1 MPFRRD
7 KSVST
12 TRRDA
17 SPGGASMMQRMA
29 NGEPPLLEIR
39 NLVKHFPVHGSVSDV
54 LLRRPRVAVRAVDGV
69 SFSVAKGKTLAL
81 VGESGCG
88 KTTTGRCVLFLQQ
101 PTSGEV
107 ILHGQRIDPRDE
119 PAMRRRRKQLQ
130 IVFQDPNSS
139 LNPRMTV
146 AQTLGEA
153 LVFHQMVERGGG
165 ARAVNELLETVGLSV
180 RHAGRYPNE
189 LSGGQ
194 RQRVGIARALAV
206 NPELVVADEP
216 VSALD
221 VSVQAQILQL
231 LERLRDERS
240 LSYLFISHDLGVV
253 RHISDEV
260 AVMYLGVIVERA
272 PTGALYERPLHPY
285 TRALLAAAPVAN
297 PRLRRPRPPIL
308 GDPPSALSPP
318 SGCRFR
324 TRCPYAVERC
334 ALETPAL
341 RELEPKHWV
350 ACHFAEDFQSSPATI

>member
-1 MPFRRD
+1 MMG
-7 KSVST
+7 
-12 TRRDA
+12 A
-17 SPGGASMMQRMA
+17 GENGGPR
-29 NGEPPLLEIR
+29 LLEVR
-39 NLVKHFPVHGSVSDV
+39 NLVKHFPVRRSLGDS
-54 LLRRPRVAVRAVDGV
+54 LRRRPHLAVRAVDGV
-69 SFSVAKGKTLAL
+69 SFSVTKGRTLAL

-88 KTTTGRCVLFLQQ
+88 KTTTGRCVLFLQE
-101 PTSGEV
+101 PTSGDV
-107 ILHGQRIDPRDE
+107 IVNGERVAPRDE
-119 PAMRRRRKQLQ
+119 TAMRLRRKQLQ

-146 AQTLGEA
+146 GQTLGEA
-153 LVFHQMVERGGG
+153 LVFHKMVEPGNRTH
-165 ARAVNELLETVGLSV
+165 AVNELLATVGLSS

-206 NPELVVADEP
+206 NPELVVLDEP

-231 LERLRDERS
+231 LERLRDERG

-253 RHISDEV
+253 RHISNDV

-272 PTGALYERPLHPY
+272 PTVALYEQPLHPY

-297 PRLRRPRPPIL
+297 PRMRRERPPIL
-308 GDPPSALSPP
+308 GDPPSPLSPP

-324 TRCPYAVERC
+324 TRCPFAAERC
-334 ALETPAL
+334 ALETPIL
-341 RELEPKHWV
+341 RELEPRHWV
-350 ACHFAEDFQSSPATI
+350 ACHFAENFQSAGETT

>member
-1 MPFRRD
+1 MR
-7 KSVST
+7 VMEN
-12 TRRDA
+12 
-17 SPGGASMMQRMA
+17 GG
-29 NGEPPLLEIR
+29 PPLLEVHH
-39 NLVKHFPVHGSVSDV
+39 LVKHFPVRGSIGDS
-54 LLRRPRVAVRAVDGV
+54 LRRRPRLAVRAVDDV
-69 SFSVAKGKTLAL
+69 SFSVAKGRTLAL

-88 KTTTGRCVLFLQQ
+88 KTTTGRCVLFLQA
-101 PTSGEV
+101 PTSGDV
-107 ILHGQRIDPRDE
+107 IVNGQRVDPHDDA
-119 PAMRRRRKQLQ
+119 AMRLRRKQLQ

-139 LNPRMTV
+139 LNPRMT
-146 AQTLGEA
+146 AGQTLGEA
-153 LVFHQMVERGGG
+153 LAFHKMADMSNRNY
-165 ARAVNELLETVGLSV
+165 AVNELLETVGLSS

-206 NPELVVADEP
+206 NPELVVLDEP

-231 LERLRDERS
+231 LERLRDERG

-272 PTGALYERPLHPY
+272 PTVALYEQPLHPY

-297 PRLRRPRPPIL
+297 PRLRRGRPPIF
-308 GDPPSALSPP
+308 GDPPSPLSPP

-324 TRCPYAVERC
+324 TRCPFAVERC
-334 ALETPAL
+334 ALETPVL
-341 RELEPKHWV
+341 RELEPRHWV
-350 ACHFAEDFQSSPATI
+350 ACHFAEDFRSGPVTI

>member
-1 MPFRRD
+1 
-7 KSVST
+7 
-12 TRRDA
+12 
-17 SPGGASMMQRMA
+17 MMNAPMA
-29 NGEPPLLEIR
+29 DQESPLLEVR
-39 NLVKHFPVHGSVSDV
+39 NLVKHFPVRRTVGDA
-54 LLRRPRVAVRAVDGV
+54 LLRRPPLAVRAVDGV
-69 SFSVAKGKTLAL
+69 SFSVTKGKTLAL

-107 ILHGQRIDPRDE
+107 IVDGERVDPRDE
-119 PAMRRRRKQLQ
+119 AAMRRRRKQLQ

-146 AQTLGEA
+146 GQTLGEA
-153 LVFHQMVERGGG
+153 LAFHQMVQRGERNQ
-165 ARAVNELLETVGLSV
+165 ALNELLEAVGLSD

-206 NPELVVADEP
+206 NPQLVVTDEP

-272 PTGALYERPLHPY
+272 PTTPLYERPLHP
-285 TRALLAAAPVAN
+285 
-297 PRLRRPRPPIL
+297 
-308 GDPPSALSPP
+308 
-318 SGCRFR
+318 
-324 TRCPYAVERC
+324 
-334 ALETPAL
+334 
-341 RELEPKHWV
+341 
-350 ACHFAEDFQSSPATI
+350 

>member
-1 MPFRRD
+1 M
-7 KSVST
+7 
-12 TRRDA
+12 TRTVE
-17 SPGGASMMQRMA
+17 
-29 NGEPPLLEIR
+29 NGRPPLLEVR
-39 NLVKHFPVHGSVSDV
+39 QLVKHFPVRRSLGDS
-54 LLRRPRVAVRAVDGV
+54 LRRRPHLAVHAVDGV
-69 SFSVAKGKTLAL
+69 SFSLANGRTLAL

-88 KTTTGRCVLFLQQ
+88 KTTTGRCVLFLQE
-101 PTSGEV
+101 PTSGDIIV
-107 ILHGQRIDPRDE
+107 NGQRVDPRDE
-119 PAMRRRRKQLQ
+119 AAMRLRRKQLQ

-146 AQTLGEA
+146 GQTLGEA
-153 LVFHQMVERGGG
+153 LVFHKMVGKGNG
-165 ARAVNELLETVGLSV
+165 NHAVNELLETVGLSS

-206 NPELVVADEP
+206 NPELVVLDEP

-231 LERLRDERS
+231 LQRLRDERC

-253 RHISDEV
+253 RHISNDV

-297 PRLRRPRPPIL
+297 PRLRRQRPPIL
-308 GDPPSALSPP
+308 GDPPSPLSPP

-324 TRCPYAVERC
+324 TRCPFAAERC
-334 ALETPAL
+334 ALETPVL
-341 RELEPKHWV
+341 RELAPRHWV
-350 ACHFAEDFQSSPATI
+350 ACHFAENFRSAAGTT

>member
-1 MPFRRD
+1 MT
-7 KSVST
+7 SL
-12 TRRDA
+12 
-17 SPGGASMMQRMA
+17 A
-29 NGEPPLLEIR
+29 NGAQPPLLEVR
-39 NLVKHFPVHGSVSDV
+39 DLVKHFPVGRT
-54 LLRRPRVAVRAVDGV
+54 LLGTLRRTPPVAVRAVDGV
-69 SFSVAKGKTLAL
+69 SFSVAKGQTLAL

-88 KTTTGRCVLFLQQ
+88 KTTTGRCVLFLQP
-101 PTSGEV
+101 PTA
-107 ILHGQRIDPRDE
+107 GQVLVNGDPIDPTDE
-119 PAMRRRRKQLQ
+119 NAMRLRRKQLQ

-146 AQTLGEA
+146 GQTLVEA
-153 LVFHQMVERGGG
+153 LVFHKMIENGNRQ
-165 ARAVNELLETVGLSV
+165 RAVAELLETVGLSG

-231 LERLRDERS
+231 LERLRDERG
-240 LSYLFISHDLGVV
+240 LAYLFISHDLGVV

-272 PTGALYERPLHPY
+272 PTTALYQRPLHPY

-297 PRLRRPRPPIL
+297 PRLRRRRAPIP
-308 GDPPSALSPP
+308 GDPPSPLAPP

-324 TRCPYAVERC
+324 TRCPFAAERC
-334 ALETPAL
+334 ATEVPLL
-341 RELEPKHWV
+341 RQLEPGHWV
-350 ACHFAEDFQSSPATI
+350 ACHFAEDLRSEPGAYGLP

>member
-1 MPFRRD
+1 M
-7 KSVST
+7 SSST
-12 TRRDA
+12 
-17 SPGGASMMQRMA
+17 A
-29 NGEPPLLEIR
+29 NGQPPLLEVR
-39 NLVKHFPVHGSVSDV
+39 NLVKHFPVRGSVRDV
-54 LLRRPRVAVRAVDGV
+54 LLRRPRQAVRAVDGV
-69 SFSVAKGKTLAL
+69 SFSVSTGKTLAL

-107 ILHGQRIDPRDE
+107 IVHGQRVDPRDE
-119 PAMRRRRKQLQ
+119 AAMRRRRKQLQ

-146 AQTLGEA
+146 AQTLGETLA
-153 LVFHQMVERGGG
+153 FHKLVERGDRH
-165 ARAVNELLETVGLSV
+165 RAVNELLEVVGLSG
-180 RHAGRYPNE
+180 RHATRYPNE

-206 NPELVVADEP
+206 NPELVVMDEP

-221 VSVQAQILQL
+221 VSIQAQILQL
-231 LERLRDERS
+231 LERLRNERA

-272 PTGALYERPLHPY
+272 PTTPLYERPMHPY
-285 TRALLAAAPVAN
+285 TRALLAAAPVSH
-297 PRLRRPRPPIL
+297 PRLRRQRPPIL
-308 GDPPSALSPP
+308 GDPPSPLSPP

-324 TRCPYAVERC
+324 TRCPFAAERC
-334 ALETPAL
+334 ALEVPVL
-341 RELEPKHWV
+341 RELEPRHWV
-350 ACHFAEDFQSSPATI
+350 ACHFAEDLRSAGGTI

>member
-1 MPFRRD
+1 
-7 KSVST
+7 V
-12 TRRDA
+12 
-17 SPGGASMMQRMA
+17 
-29 NGEPPLLEIR
+29 
-39 NLVKHFPVHGSVSDV
+39 
-54 LLRRPRVAVRAVDGV
+54 LRRPRVTVRAVDGV
-69 SFSVAKGKTLAL
+69 SFSVGKGKTLAL

-107 ILHGQRIDPRDE
+107 IVHGQRVDPRDE
-119 PAMRRRRKQLQ
+119 SAMRRRRKQLQ

-153 LVFHQMVERGGG
+153 LVFHQMVERGRRT
-165 ARAVNELLETVGLSV
+165 RAVDELLETVGLSG

-253 RHISDEV
+253 RHISNEV

-272 PTGALYERPLHPY
+272 PTIALYERPLHPY

-297 PRLRRPRPPIL
+297 PRLRRERPPIL
-308 GDPPSALSPP
+308 GDPPSPLSPP

-324 TRCPYAVERC
+324 TRCPFAVQRC
-334 ALETPAL
+334 ALETPPL
-341 RELEPKHWV
+341 RELEPQHWV
-350 ACHFAEDFQSSPATI
+350 ACHFAEDLRSGAVTI